1 MQWGLSLAHLNL
13 ARGCG
18 VAHNRHHMLER
29 LFGLEAHGTSAATE
43 IRAGVVTFMTM
54 CYIIFVQRA
63 VLGGPPPAGAGMD
76 PGAVVVVTC
85 LASALA
91 CFVMGFVANYPIAL
105 APVMGENFFFVTV
118 AGMTVAGEVVG
129 WRVALTATFI
139 SGTLFLLLSF
149 FRVREHIFEA
159 IPESLKFAISV
170 GIGFFIAFIGLQ
182 KAGIIIGDPL
192 SQVTLGPLS
201 RPETLLSLF
210 GLAVTAALWARK
222 VRGAFL
228 IGIAATTL
236 AGLLFGLVTFQ
247 GVVSSPPSIAP
258 IALQMDFERTLNLA
272 MMPIVIIFLF
282 MVLFDTIGTLIGV
295 GEQAGLIKDGKLE
308 RAGKAL
314 LADAVGTT
322 AGAAMGSSTVSSY
335 IESAAGVAEGGRTGL
350 TAITAGVMFLL
361 SILFTPLVEMVGGGT
376 LITHTLAVGPQKI
389 DVQLVLLPVI
399 APVMILVG
407 CLMASGVRKIEW
419 KDPTEAFPAFLVIL
433 GMPLTYNIANG
444 FALGFVSYPL
454 IKLAAGR
461 GREVSVLVYLLGLVF
476 LAYFVFLRH

>member
-1 MQWGLSLAHLNL
+1 MKRLGAINL
-13 ARGCG
+13 EG
-18 VAHNRHHMLER
+18 VKI
-29 LFGLEAHGTSAATE
+29 STE

-63 VLGGPPPAGAGMD
+63 ILGGPPPAGAGMD

-91 CFVMGFVANYPIAL
+91 CFVMGLVANYPIAL

-118 AGMTVAGEVVG
+118 CGMTVAGEVVG

-139 SGTLFLLLSF
+139 SGALFLLLSA
-149 FRVREHIFEA
+149 FRIRERIFEA
-159 IPESLKFAISV
+159 VPEGLKYAIAV
-170 GIGFFIAFIGLQ
+170 GIGLFIAFIGLQ
-182 KAGIIIGDPL
+182 KAGVIVGDPL

-201 RPETLLSLF
+201 RPETLLAIF
-210 GLAVTAALWARK
+210 GLVLTSILWARK
-222 VRGAFL
+222 VKGAFL
-228 IGIAATTL
+228 IGIIVTTVVGL
-236 AGLLFGLVTFQ
+236 AFGLVAFH
-247 GVVSSPPSIAP
+247 GIVDAPPSIAP
-258 IALQMDFERTLNLA
+258 IALQLDFSRTLNLA
-272 MMPIVIIFLF
+272 MLPVVIIFLF

-295 GEQAGLIKDGKLE
+295 GEQAGLIKNGKLE
-308 RAGKAL
+308 RAGSAL

-350 TAITAGVMFLL
+350 TAIVTGFMFLL
-361 SILFTPLVEMVGGGT
+361 SILFTPLVEMIGGGN
-376 LITHTLAVGPQKI
+376 LITHTLQLGPQQI
-389 DVQLVLLPVI
+389 EVQVVLLPVI

-407 CLMASGVRKIEW
+407 CLMASGVRKIDW
-419 KDPTEAFPAFLVIL
+419 MDPTEALPAFLVII

-454 IKLAAGR
+454 IKLASGR
-461 GREVSVLVYLLGLVF
+461 GREVSALVYALGIIF
-476 LAYFVFLRH
+476 LAYFIFLRH